1 MKSHTLRFRAVDK
14 KNFDQV
20 KDGSKPVE
28 TRAGTI
34 KYQPIQVGD
43 ELVFSCDGEKFSKKI
58 FKKEHYKNIDAMVK
72 KIPFKKI
79 MPDVGSVIEMKKI
92 YASYSGYE
100 QKIKEFG
107 IFAFWLG

>member
-28 TRAGTI
+28 TRAGTV
-34 KYQPIQVGD
+34 KYQSIEVGD
-43 ELVFSCDGEKFSKKI
+43 TLVFSCGGEKFSKKI
-58 FKKEHYKNIDAMVK
+58 LKKEHYKSIDAMVK

-79 MPDVGSVIEMKKI
+79 MPDAGSVAEMKKI

-100 QKIKEFG
+100 EKIREFG
-107 IFAFWLG
+107 IFAFYF